1 MSRKHRLLNCYW
13 FASIISDATAWRN
26 LCDKLKSMYVGIDIG
41 GTKTLVA
48 TIGKDGAIKEQ
59 KRFPTA
65 ETYEELLKNLR
76 QAAEGFTD
84 KKFQGGGIGVPG
96 HIDYER
102 GISLGS
108 PNVAWG
114 NAPLRDGCVQ
124 VFGCPF
130 VIDNDANMAA
140 LSEAMLH
147 KDSETVLYFTV
158 STGIGTG
165 LVRHQRIEPAL
176 LKSEGGHIVLPYKD
190 KLMDWED
197 FASGRAIYERYGK
210 KAAEITDE
218 SAWQDIAHNLA
229 LGFFAHVAILQ
240 PDLIIVGGSIGTH
253 FDHYGQYLTKELK
266 QYEIPIVPIPPIV
279 KAQRPEEAV
288 LYGCYDAA
296 RQEFGDGQAD

>member
-1 MSRKHRLLNCYW
+1 
-13 FASIISDATAWRN
+13 
-26 LCDKLKSMYVGIDIG
+26 MYLAIDIG

-48 TIGKDGAIKEQ
+48 TVEDGVIKE
-59 KRFPTA
+59 KRLFPTA
-65 ETYEELLKNLR
+65 ENYETLLDNLR
-76 QAAEGFTD
+76 QAAKGFTD

-96 HIDYER
+96 RIDYEK

-114 NAPLRDGCVQ
+114 NAPLRDDCAKI
-124 VFGCPF
+124 FSCEF

-147 KDSETVLYFTV
+147 KECRTVLYFTV

-165 LVRHQRIEPAL
+165 LIRDQKIELAL

-210 KAAEITDE
+210 KAAELTDE
-218 SAWQDIAHNLA
+218 SAWKDIAHNLA
-229 LGFFAHVAILQ
+229 LGFFAHIAILQ
-240 PDLIIVGGSIGTH
+240 PDLIIIGGSIGTH
-253 FDHYGQYLTKELK
+253 CDHYIKYLKEELK
-266 QYEIPIVPIPPIV
+266 GYEIPVVPIPPIV

-288 LYGCYDAA
+288 IFGCYDAA
-296 RQEFGDGQAD
+296 SQRFSDDDN